1 MSGGGE
7 TGSAAPTGQGAV
19 GTSLALSSGRGRWVV
34 AATVLGSGIAMLD
47 STVVGIALPSIG
59 RTFHGGV
66 DTLQWVVT
74 GYALTLAAF
83 LLLGG
88 SLGDRYGRKRIFSIG
103 VVWFAAASALCGIA
117 PTAGLLIAARV
128 VQGVGGA
135 LLAPA
140 SLAILQAS
148 FRPDDRARAIGAWS
162 GLSGVAAA
170 AGPLVGGYLIAVG
183 SWRWVFYINLPLSV
197 AVLVITARHVPES
210 RDPTASGR
218 VDMVGAALGVVFL
231 AGLTYGLIE
240 APARGWSSPAVVA
253 CLVVAV
259 LAAPAFLVVEHRR
272 AHPMLPL
279 KLFRSRQFSGANGV
293 TFAVYA
299 ALGGALFLLPV
310 ELQIV
315 KGYSPLESGIALLPL
330 TLVML
335 TLSARSGAFSARI
348 GPRLQ
353 MTVGPLVVGAG
364 LALLTRATNP
374 GSYWTQVF
382 PAVLIFAVG
391 LAITVGAATAT
402 AMGAAPPEHS
412 GVASAVNNVVA
423 RAASLLAV
431 AVLPL
436 LAGLTGAAALRSA
449 TLAAGFRT
457 AMLISGLVSA
467 AGGVLA
473 ALTIRNPARTPST
486 ARAARRARAHLE
498 LRCQRPARQSFL
510 GGHHRTAAL
519 TPTCARRHR
528 RPR

>member
-1 MSGGGE
+1 M
-7 TGSAAPTGQGAV
+7 
-19 GTSLALSSGRGRWVV
+19 
-34 AATVLGSGIAMLD
+34 VLGSGIAMLD

-59 RTFHGGV
+59 RAFHGGV

-88 SLGDRYGRKRIFSIG
+88 SLGDRYGRKRIFTIG

-148 FRPDDRARAIGAWS
+148 FRPDDRAKAIGAWS
-162 GLSGVAAA
+162 GLSGVASA
-170 AGPLVGGYLIAVG
+170 AGPLIGGYLIAVG

-210 RDPTASGR
+210 RDPTSSGR

-240 APARGWSSPAVVA
+240 APTRGWSSPAVVA
-253 CLVVAV
+253 CFVLAI
-259 LAAPAFLVVEHRR
+259 LAAPAFLIVEHRR

-279 KLFRSRQFSGANGV
+279 GLFRSRQFSGANGV

-364 LALLTRATNP
+364 LALLTLATNP

-382 PAVLIFAVG
+382 PAVLLFALG
-391 LAITVGAATAT
+391 LAITVAPLTAT

-423 RAASLLAV
+423 RAAGLLAV

-436 LAGLTGAAALRSA
+436 LAGLTGAAALHSA
-449 TLAAGFRT
+449 TLATGFRT

-467 AGGVLA
+467 AGGLLA
-473 ALTIRNPARTPST
+473 ALTIRNPARTPAT
-486 ARAARRARAHLE
+486 VRAAATQEPTWHCGVSGPPVNPSL
-498 LRCQRPARQSFL
+498 
-510 GGHHRTAAL
+510 AA
-519 TPTCARRHR
+519 TIERRH
-528 RPR
+528 

>member
-1 MSGGGE
+1 
-7 TGSAAPTGQGAV
+7 
-19 GTSLALSSGRGRWVV
+19 
-34 AATVLGSGIAMLD
+34 
-47 STVVGIALPSIG
+47 
-59 RTFHGGV
+59 
-66 DTLQWVVT
+66 
-74 GYALTLAAF
+74 
-83 LLLGG
+83 
-88 SLGDRYGRKRIFSIG
+88 
-103 VVWFAAASALCGIA
+103 
-117 PTAGLLIAARV
+117 
-128 VQGVGGA
+128 
-135 LLAPA
+135 
-140 SLAILQAS
+140 LAILQAS
-148 FRPDDRARAIGAWS
+148 FRPDDRAKAIGAWS
-162 GLSGVAAA
+162 GLSGVATA
-170 AGPLVGGYLIAVG
+170 AGPLIGGYLIAVG

-218 VDMVGAALGVVFL
+218 VDTVGAALGVVFL

-272 AHPMLPL
+272 THPMLPL
-279 KLFRSRQFSGANGV
+279 GLFRSRQFSGANGV

-364 LALLTRATNP
+364 LALLTRATDP

-382 PAVLIFAVG
+382 PAVLLFALG
-391 LAITVGAATAT
+391 LAITVAPLTAT

-436 LAGLTGAAALRSA
+436 LAGLTGAAALHST
-449 TLAAGFRT
+449 TLATGFRT

-467 AGGVLA
+467 AGGLLA
-473 ALTIRNPARTPST
+473 ALTIRNPARTPSVV
-486 ARAARRARAHLE
+486 RAAEAQEPTWNCGVSGPPVNPSL
-498 LRCQRPARQSFL
+498 
-510 GGHHRTAAL
+510 AA
-519 TPTCARRHR
+519 TIERRH
-528 RPR
+528 

>member
-1 MSGGGE
+1 M
-7 TGSAAPTGQGAV
+7 
-19 GTSLALSSGRGRWVV
+19 
-34 AATVLGSGIAMLD
+34 VLGSGIALLD

-66 DTLQWVVT
+66 GTLQWVVT

-83 LLLGG
+83 LLLSG

-103 VVWFAAASALCGIA
+103 VVWFAVSSALCGIA

-128 VQGVGGA
+128 LQGVGGA

-162 GLSGVAAA
+162 GLSGVASA

-197 AVLVITARHVPES
+197 AVLGITARHVPES
-210 RDPTASGR
+210 RDPTTSGR
-218 VDMVGAALGVVFL
+218 VDMVGAALAVVFL

-240 APARGWSSPAVVA
+240 APTRGWSSAAVVA
-253 CLVVAV
+253 CLVVAL
-259 LAAPAFLVVEHRR
+259 LAAPAFLVVERR
-272 AHPMLPL
+272 RTRPMLPFE
-279 KLFRSRQFSGANGV
+279 LFRSRQFSGANGV

-315 KGYSPLESGIALLPL
+315 KGYSPLQSGIALFPL

-335 TLSARSGAFSARI
+335 ALSARSGAFSARV

-353 MTVGPLVVGAG
+353 MTVGPVVVGAG
-364 LALLTRATNP
+364 LALLTRATDP

-382 PAVLIFAVG
+382 PAVLLFAVG
-391 LAITVGAATAT
+391 LAITVAPLTAT

-436 LAGLTGAAALRSA
+436 LAGLTGAAALHSA

-467 AGGVLA
+467 AGGLLA
-473 ALTIRNPARTPST
+473 ALTIRNPAT
-486 ARAARRARAHLE
+486 ARAAVAQEPTWHCGVSGPPVNPSL
-498 LRCQRPARQSFL
+498 
-510 GGHHRTAAL
+510 AA
-519 TPTCARRHR
+519 TIERRH
-528 RPR
+528 